1 VNRAMVQ
8 MEGLTRTYQSGKV
21 IALDGVS
28 MAVDRGEFCVILGH
42 SGSGK
47 TTLLN
52 MIGALDRPTD
62 GRVLV
67 DNVDL
72 SKVRNLSRFR
82 AEKVGFVFQM
92 YNLIPSLDASHNVQ
106 VPMYGIRTTPNQRRE
121 RAMELLNLVG
131 LKDRA
136 NHHPAML
143 SGGERQRVAIA
154 RALANHPP
162 LVLVDEP
169 TGNLDLRTGEQ
180 IIELLHGL
188 SKKSGATVVVVTHD
202 PRVASI
208 ADKTVHIS
216 KGRIVDKQPASI

>member
-1 VNRAMVQ
+1 MNKAMVQ
-8 MEGLTRTYQSGKV
+8 MEGLTKTYHRGKV
-21 IALDGVS
+21 TALDGVS

-67 DNVDL
+67 DNADL

-92 YNLIPSLDASHNVQ
+92 YNLISSLDASHNVQ

-202 PRVASI
+202 PRVAGI
-208 ADKTVHIS
+208 ADRTVHIS
-216 KGRIVDKQPASI
+216 KGRIVDRQPASI

>member
-1 VNRAMVQ
+1 VNKAMVQ
-8 MEGLTRTYQSGKV
+8 VEGLTKTYQRGKV
-21 IALDGVS
+21 TALDGVS
-28 MAVDRGEFCVILGH
+28 MAIDRGEFCVILGH

-52 MIGALDRPTD
+52 MIGALDCPTD

-67 DNVDL
+67 DDVDL

-92 YNLIPSLDASHNVQ
+92 YNLITSLDACQNVQ
-106 VPMYGIRTTPNQRRE
+106 VLMYSIKTSPNQRRE
-121 RAMELLNLVG
+121 RALELLNLVG
-131 LKDRA
+131 LKDRGK
-136 NHHPAML
+136 HRPAML

-188 SKKSGATVVVVTHD
+188 SKMSGATVVVVTHD

>member
-1 VNRAMVQ
+1 VNKAMVRT
-8 MEGLTRTYQSGKV
+8 EGLSKTYQRGRV
-21 IALDGVS
+21 TALDGIS
-28 MAVDRGEFCVILGH
+28 MAVGRGEFCVILGH

-52 MIGALDRPTD
+52 LIGALDRPTD
-62 GRVLV
+62 GRVVV
-67 DNVDL
+67 DDVDL
-72 SKVRNLSRFR
+72 SKVRNLSRLR

-92 YNLIPSLDASHNVQ
+92 YNLISSLDACHNVQ
-106 VPMYGIRTTPNQRRE
+106 VPMYGIKTSPKQRRE
-121 RAMELLNLVG
+121 RAMELLDLVG

-188 SKKSGATVVVVTHD
+188 SQKAGDTVVVATHD
-202 PRVASI
+202 PRVASV
-208 ADKTVHIS
+208 ADRTIQIS
-216 KGRIVDKQPASI
+216 NGRIVGGL